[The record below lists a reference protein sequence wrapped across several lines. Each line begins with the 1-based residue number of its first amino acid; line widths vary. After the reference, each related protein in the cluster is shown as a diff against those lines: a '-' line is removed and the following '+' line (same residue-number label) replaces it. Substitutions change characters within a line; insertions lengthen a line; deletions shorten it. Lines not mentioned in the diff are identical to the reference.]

1 MIFSV
6 IIPNL
11 NSPIIDRLLAALA
24 PQRDWLAEI
33 IVVGRDDAG
42 LLPPEVVFIET
53 PRPVPAA
60 RARNLGAARA
70 RGDMLLFI
78 DADCLAAPDLLA
90 RHAAAHSGAGR
101 VVGGG
106 VCFDAGDYWALCDNL
121 LSFTPFLATAATGE
135 RRYLPSLNLSLQ
147 PELFWETGGF
157 DERYLGAAGEDVDFS
172 LRLRDR
178 GAQLWFEPAAAV
190 LHLPQRSRPAA
201 VWAHL
206 RAFGRVHVRLQR
218 ATGGRAA
225 PRLSPAWRPLAPL
238 ILALAPLPALAD
250 ALALYR
256 RNPALWRYV
265 YAMPGLVWGKTAWY
279 WGVAEGLVALPDA
292 AVEE

>member
-1 MIFSV
+1 MFSV

-11 NSPIIDRLLAALA
+11 NSPIIGRVLAALEVQGA
-24 PQRDWLAEI
+24 AIAEV

-42 LLPPEVVFIET
+42 RLPPDVVFIET

-70 RGDMLLFI
+70 SGDMLLFV
-78 DADCLAAPDLLA
+78 DADCLAAPDLLV
-90 RHAAAHSGAGR
+90 RHAAAHTVAGR

-121 LSFTPFLATAATGE
+121 LSFTPFLATAAAGE
-135 RRYLPSLNLSLQ
+135 RRYLPSLNLSLRRD
-147 PELFWETGGF
+147 LFWETGGF
-157 DERYLGAAGEDVDFS
+157 DERYPGAAGEDVDFS
-172 LRLRDR
+172 LRLRKR
-178 GAQLWFEPAAAV
+178 GAQLWFEPAATV
-190 LHLPQRSRPAA
+190 LHLPQRRRPAA

-225 PRLSPAWRPLAPL
+225 PRLNPTWRPLAPL

-250 ALALYR
+250 VLALYW
-256 RNPALWRYV
+256 RNPALRRYV
-265 YAMPGLVWGKTAWY
+265 RALPGLVWGKTAWY
-279 WGVAEGLVALPDA
+279 WGVAEGLLALPGA
-292 AVEE
+292 VVEE